1 VRRGF
6 DALVTYLGSRLHVL
20 MMTGALLV
28 AAGALL
34 LATPATPAAGRALGR
49 FSESLSLPLT
59 GLARGSGFE
68 NGLRISAAVAAIAA
82 IAALVK
88 SRLSVLA
95 RALDVAYDVATYMR
109 VPHGSPTD
117 PHPVEP
123 PRRRI
128 LRRYAALLDHVQT
141 VQSPQRIIIA
151 AHSQGSMYTLALI
164 FGDEFRDQADL
175 RDDPPGGRWPLAP
188 RLLAPDPASPVA
200 RAGRE
205 PSPVLTV
212 PLSLVT
218 AGCPILQTYAPSFP
232 GQYDWPADPDAIVAR
247 LAAFGPGARWR
258 NVYRSGDY
266 FGRSLWASRV
276 CDPPAPPAGLEEIC
290 LGPGH
295 HTGYWGDPLFAERVL
310 EMI

>member
-1 VRRGF
+1 
-6 DALVTYLGSRLHVL
+6 
-20 MMTGALLV
+20 
-28 AAGALL
+28 
-34 LATPATPAAGRALGR
+34 
-49 FSESLSLPLT
+49 
-59 GLARGSGFE
+59 
-68 NGLRISAAVAAIAA
+68 
-82 IAALVK
+82 
-88 SRLSVLA
+88 
-95 RALDVAYDVATYMR
+95 
-109 VPHGSPTD
+109 
-117 PHPVEP
+117 
-123 PRRRI
+123 
-128 LRRYAALLDHVQT
+128 
-141 VQSPQRIIIA
+141 
-151 AHSQGSMYTLALI
+151 
-164 FGDEFRDQADL
+164 
-175 RDDPPGGRWPLAP
+175 
-188 RLLAPDPASPVA
+188 
-200 RAGRE
+200 
-205 PSPVLTV
+205 VLTV